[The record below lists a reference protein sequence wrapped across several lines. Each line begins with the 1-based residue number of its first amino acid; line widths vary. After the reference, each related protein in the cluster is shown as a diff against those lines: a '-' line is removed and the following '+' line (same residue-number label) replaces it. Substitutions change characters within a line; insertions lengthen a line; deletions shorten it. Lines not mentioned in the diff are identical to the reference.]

1 MQELKLILAE
11 SDTAS
16 LVLREV
22 ESGAEFFLPVTE
34 ELCSLLSDAN
44 PVPSA
49 SEYTDAGSDQLGR
62 GISHLSSVPSA
73 GDSSSAL
80 ASSVSS
86 PSALSTD
93 NFATDDEPSEQPDVA
108 QPDAG
113 IAGVCS
119 DAGTN
124 SVDATS
130 TEPFSTGSSSTG
142 TTSTDTGSSSAG
154 TTSTDATVASA
165 AHTDATTAE
174 KPSSIHSG
182 RAARDESEKK
192 RRHRIR
198 INMTPR
204 TIQDRIRHGASIEEL
219 AAEAD
224 TDESR
229 IEPYAWPILQERA
242 RIAELA
248 HSAHPVTGEGPSKQ
262 TLWEVLAAAL
272 AARGSTVSDTEW
284 VAFQDSARRWVISVR
299 WEKESAG
306 QSSLHEADF
315 HFEQAV
321 SGPSLAHPLNS
332 VASDLVDPRYRQPV
346 RRISAVTPL
355 LDANPTEDDFSEYDN
370 YDDQGNELRE
380 DSPADPHEDFLLH
393 PNDESDAPR
402 NKRKRKSVTP
412 HWEDVLLGVRTNPR
426 KKK

>member
-34 ELCSLLSDAN
+34 KLCSLLSDAN

-49 SEYTDAGSDQLGR
+49 SEYTDAGGDQLGR
-62 GISHLSSVPSA
+62 GISHLSSVPNAS
-73 GDSSSAL
+73 DSSSAL

-86 PSALSTD
+86 PSALSTG

-113 IAGVCS
+113 IAGVS
-119 DAGTN
+119 SSAGAS

-130 TEPFSTGSSSTG
+130 TEPFSTGSSS
-142 TTSTDTGSSSAG
+142 AG
-154 TTSTDATVASA
+154 TTSPNTTNTSA
-165 AHTDATTAE
+165 ASTDTTSAE

-380 DSPADPHEDFLLH
+380 DSPAEPREDFLLH

-402 NKRKRKSVTP
+402 SKRKRKSVTP

>member
-113 IAGVCS
+113 IAGVS
-119 DAGTN
+119 TSAGTS

-130 TEPFSTGSSSTG
+130 TEPFS
-142 TTSTDTGSSSAG
+142 TGSSSAG

-284 VAFQDSARRWVISVR
+284 VAFQ
-299 WEKESAG
+299 
-306 QSSLHEADF
+306 
-315 HFEQAV
+315 AV
-321 SGPSLAHPLNS
+321 SYTHLTLPTIL
-332 VASDLVDPRYRQPV
+332 LV
-346 RRISAVTPL
+346 
-355 LDANPTEDDFSEYDN
+355 
-370 YDDQGNELRE
+370 
-380 DSPADPHEDFLLH
+380 
-393 PNDESDAPR
+393 
-402 NKRKRKSVTP
+402 
-412 HWEDVLLGVRTNPR
+412 
-426 KKK
+426 